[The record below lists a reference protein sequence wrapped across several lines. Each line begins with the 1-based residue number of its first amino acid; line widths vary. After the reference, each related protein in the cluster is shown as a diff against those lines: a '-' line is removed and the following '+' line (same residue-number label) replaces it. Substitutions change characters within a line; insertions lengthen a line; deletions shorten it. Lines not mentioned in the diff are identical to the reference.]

1 MILPAIRAHNQSQLK
16 GVNIRM
22 NVFFCSISFITS
34 FLPQNQ
40 IGDIFH
46 QDSGIK
52 LSEELISRS
61 CFLFSGQMV
70 PIWCFTAAEMFG
82 GEPAPG
88 IGHHCSNGAGG
99 NTICK
104 LIMCICIC
112 ICNEAGVYNAS
123 P

>member
-1 MILPAIRAHNQSQLK
+1 
-16 GVNIRM
+16 
-22 NVFFCSISFITS
+22 
-34 FLPQNQ
+34 
-40 IGDIFH
+40 
-46 QDSGIK
+46 
-52 LSEELISRS
+52 
-61 CFLFSGQMV
+61 MV

-112 ICNEAGVYNAS
+112 ICNEAGGIMQAHKVSALAS
-123 P
+123 RPLMLGTRSSGH